1 MFFDLLFILPALFFS
16 VPWSIAAMPFCGADT
31 SSTAAVSFCAR
42 TVTSSTHPGGGDHQ
56 THPSMESAIVATI
69 ILSCCTEPLRERE
82 TTLDSQR
89 VQREIMSSEHD
100 LALGCDGL
108 SFPPPPPY
116 MPRPPLDLQS
126 EMRDGYAAWGAPRS
140 LAV

>member
-1 MFFDLLFILPALFFS
+1 
-16 VPWSIAAMPFCGADT
+16 MPFCGADT
-31 SSTAAVSFCAR
+31 SSTAAVSFFGFLFLA
-42 TVTSSTHPGGGDHQ
+42 VLLGLPKFVQ
-56 THPSMESAIVATI
+56 
-69 ILSCCTEPLRERE
+69 SCCTEPLRERE